1 MFCKYCGKQVKDGA
15 RFCGEC
21 GKELDVPT
29 KVIEKNQNHI
39 NSEPVES
46 ARQSSTPAKSRTNW
60 TRWAGIISAV
70 VITATGTSFLND
82 DGDKKTPSQKPSSTV
97 TTPNVHNI
105 KPAPKTSQ
113 NVAPKSYDAKVR
125 PRIEEFEWT
134 KNVMKNGIWPEAQKI
149 TAFKDI
155 SGTWK
160 CMNTYDPARK
170 MNNYC
175 RDISNVTIS
184 GAEGKVTVLYD
195 WYQIYYEGEPPH
207 DMTKGPKTTLT
218 GSYKKSNS
226 GTWELSATSKG
237 TRIIIDNFYLYKGKQ
252 YALGSIVVADGTVG
266 DVTMVRP

>member
-1 MFCKYCGKQVKDGA
+1 
-15 RFCGEC
+15 
-21 GKELDVPT
+21 
-29 KVIEKNQNHI
+29 
-39 NSEPVES
+39 
-46 ARQSSTPAKSRTNW
+46 
-60 TRWAGIISAV
+60 
-70 VITATGTSFLND
+70 
-82 DGDKKTPSQKPSSTV
+82 
-97 TTPNVHNI
+97 
-105 KPAPKTSQ
+105 
-113 NVAPKSYDAKVR
+113 
-125 PRIEEFEWT
+125 
-134 KNVMKNGIWPEAQKI
+134 
-149 TAFKDI
+149 
-155 SGTWK
+155 
-160 CMNTYDPARK
+160 MNTYDPARK

-184 GAEGKVTVLYD
+184 GTEGKVNVLYD